1 MKTNLNTFEV
11 LIVDQSGKS
20 EITTVK
26 SLVMGISYS
35 EKLWKNPLISA
46 DESTIEDKE
55 AGVVLHATKWDSSL
69 NQGFSAFVVSATSN
83 DFGLLEAFRDKL
95 IAHLVQKLGF
105 GTTRVLSDSISESI
119 SLDILTLLKKV
130 EYATVS
136 SVEKTLIQKEGL
148 EWRGT
153 NGQTGSP
160 SRLSFSELSNAIKT
174 KNVVNLSFKNRWEEF
189 SALREKV
196 LGNHSFSGQE
206 YVSAE
211 LLANDLLKELGS
223 APVSLEQSRVPQE
236 VQQISVPPA
245 TSFNETK
252 FVEPK
257 TEPKPVAQVEEIPPI
272 VHNVAEEKQPEL
284 KAVEEKQPELKTPVQ
299 KEPEPVQAYATPV
312 AEPQRQPVEQAPI
325 GNEGNF
331 DLISESVLL
340 QELKTA
346 QQNEGGKYVD
356 LKAFVTKMLVPKGY
370 GLGPTYMVAKNM
382 DEKGL
387 VKIYETKDEKGFS
400 VRAIRV
406 N

>member
-1 MKTNLNTFEV
+1 M
-11 LIVDQSGKS
+11 DQSGKS

-55 AGVVLHATKWDSSL
+55 AGVKLHVSKWSTSL
-69 NQGFSAFVVSATSN
+69 NQSASTFIVSATSN
-83 DFGLLEAFRDKL
+83 DFGLLEAFREKL
-95 IAHLVQKLGF
+95 VAHALQKLGF
-105 GTTRVLSDSISESI
+105 GTTRVLSDSISENI

-130 EYATVS
+130 EYAAAS
-136 SVEKTLIQKEGL
+136 YVEKSLIQKEGL

-153 NGQTGSP
+153 NGHTGNP
-160 SRLSFSELSNAIKT
+160 NRLSFSELSNAIKT
-174 KNVVNLSFKNRWEEF
+174 KNVVSASFKNKWEELT
-189 SALREKV
+189 SLREKV
-196 LGNHSFSGQE
+196 LGNNAFNGQQ

-211 LLANDLLKELGS
+211 RVANDLLKELGNS
-223 APVSLEQSRVPQE
+223 PVSVEQNRMQQE

-245 TSFNETK
+245 NSLNETK
-252 FVEPK
+252 FVAPTPEPVQ
-257 TEPKPVAQVEEIPPI
+257 PVAQQLQEVPQVVNNVLDVKQAEQKVVEQR
-272 VHNVAEEKQPEL
+272 A
-284 KAVEEKQPELKTPVQ
+284 
-299 KEPEPVQAYATPV
+299 PEPVQAYV
-312 AEPQRQPVEQAPI
+312 APEPQRQPVEQAPI

-346 QQNEGGKYVD
+346 QSNEGGKYVD

-370 GLGPTYMVAKNM
+370 ALGPTYMVAKNM

-400 VRAIRV
+400 VRAIRL